1 MEGIIVS
8 IKDINVFENN
18 YNRERDKIVREILEK
33 IMKEY
38 IKDK

>member
-33 IMKEY
+33 IKKEY

>member
-1 MEGIIVS
+1 MEGIIIS
-8 IKDINVFENN
+8 TKDINVFENN

>member
-1 MEGIIVS
+1 MEGIIIS
-8 IKDINVFENN
+8 TKDINVFENN
-18 YNRERDKIVREILEK
+18 YNRERDKIVKSLIEK

>member
-33 IMKEY
+33 IKKEY
-38 IKDK
+38 FID